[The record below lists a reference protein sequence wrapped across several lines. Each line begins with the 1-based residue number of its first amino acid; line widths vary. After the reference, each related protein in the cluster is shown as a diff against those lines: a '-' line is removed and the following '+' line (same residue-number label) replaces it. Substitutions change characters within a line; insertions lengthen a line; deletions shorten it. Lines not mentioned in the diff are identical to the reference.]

1 MRLASMFM
9 AMILVVGTLI
19 VPAAAAN
26 SSSASATVYGIKYTY
41 YSQLI
46 SHTDVFQVGI
56 RVAVDRTAGEGYIGG
71 KTRLYTS
78 DGTLASATDWM
89 YNGSS
94 TSSEYGFASHYDPEP
109 NKYYYSKGQVQFY
122 NGNGYTTYTCNA
134 TPNISGWSRPNI
146 QVTRNQNGEIY
157 GSEVFLNQ
165 IGVEPDLIK
174 AVGRNGVI
182 GYVKADD
189 LDAVYATCPEEAI
202 EFSGNNHSNRVI
214 MLYAEDGETVLGDY
228 VIDNTNFF
236 EVVYEN

>member
-19 VPAAAAN
+19 VPAAAVN
-26 SSSASATVYGIKYTY
+26 SSSSSATVYGITYTY

-56 RVAVDRTAGEGYIGG
+56 RVSVDRTVGEGYIGG
-71 KTRLYTS
+71 KIRLYTS

-89 YNGSS
+89 YTGGS
-94 TSSEYGFASHYDPEP
+94 TSSQYGFASHYDPEP
-109 NKYYYSKGQVQFY
+109 NTYYYSKGQVQFY

-174 AVGRNGVI
+174 AVGQNGVI